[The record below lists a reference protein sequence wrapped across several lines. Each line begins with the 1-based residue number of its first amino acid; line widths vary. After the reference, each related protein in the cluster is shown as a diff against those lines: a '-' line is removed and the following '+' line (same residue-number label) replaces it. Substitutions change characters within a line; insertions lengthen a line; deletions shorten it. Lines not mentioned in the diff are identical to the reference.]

1 MIPTPSSVKGGP
13 ARAEVSVTSRAKV
26 PRASPYFII
35 PKASLLGDR
44 GRRGV
49 SSDKARQFQE
59 LLRGQITVVHHAA
72 LCLSPRRPPQLR
84 RTSNIPP
91 LLLRV
96 LMHML
101 IRALAAAARHWGSW
115 RKGGGGGKEGQSWGK
130 DAIIRQTTL
139 PSSGQSP
146 PLNESS
152 GDGHSSS

>member
-1 MIPTPSSVKGGP
+1 MKGGP
-13 ARAEVSVTSRAKV
+13 ACAEVSVTSRAKV

-59 LLRGQITVVHHAA
+59 LLCGQITVVHHAA
-72 LCLSPRRPPQLR
+72 LCLSPRRPPQLP

-96 LMHML
+96 RMNML
-101 IRALAAAARHWGSW
+101 IRALAAAARQGGS
-115 RKGGGGGKEGQSWGK
+115 GAGEGESEGGKKGERGGLRGPK
-130 DAIIRQTTL
+130 RVNKADNTAI
-139 PSSGQSP
+139 
-146 PLNESS
+146 
-152 GDGHSSS
+152 